1 MIKFAFLIIIYKI
14 YIHDPWCMFL
24 EMRENF
30 FIEIMREKIIIQIIY
45 DRFLNWYRI
54 NDILKKYLY
63 SCCCMILS
71 IDLVQREMWTFSIV
85 LPRLLLII
93 GWQRSPIKTLISK
106 SLNQ

>member
-1 MIKFAFLIIIYKI
+1 MKAREREGNRGKI
-14 YIHDPWCMFL
+14 FSL
-24 EMRENF
+24 R
-30 FIEIMREKIIIQIIY
+30 IMY

-93 GWQRSPIKTLISK
+93 DVAIDDI
-106 SLNQ
+106 N